1 MATKLKL
8 RSTRL
13 HSLRH
18 YSATEL
24 VAAGVDLRTVAGRL
38 GHGSGGAA
46 TTIASIMPKPVPVPS
61 VRGPYETIAEAL
73 RDDIRSGRLKPGDE
87 LPTVADLAVANLA
100 VANLAVANTVA
111 VGTAH
116 RAMAL
121 LNDEGLIDVARGRLA
136 TVSERARRN

>member
-1 MATKLKL
+1 
-8 RSTRL
+8 
-13 HSLRH
+13 
-18 YSATEL
+18 
-24 VAAGVDLRTVAGRL
+24 
-38 GHGSGGAA
+38 
-46 TTIASIMPKPVPVPS
+46 MPKPVPVPS

-87 LPTVADLAVANLA
+87 LPTVADLAVAD
-100 VANLAVANTVA
+100 TVA